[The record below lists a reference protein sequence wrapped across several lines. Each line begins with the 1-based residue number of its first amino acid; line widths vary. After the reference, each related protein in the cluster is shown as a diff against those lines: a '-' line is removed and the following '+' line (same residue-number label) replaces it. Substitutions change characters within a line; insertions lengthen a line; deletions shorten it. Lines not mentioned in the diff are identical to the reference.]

1 MISYVPSNTD
11 VLILCGGKGRR
22 IQSIAKGRP
31 KSMIDINGMPFL
43 DILIDY
49 IDNLGFKRI
58 VLCIGYRS
66 GFIKKYYSG
75 RKNRLE
81 IVFSEEKE
89 LLGTG
94 GAIKN
99 AGPFIKSL
107 QFLVLNGDSFCRI
120 DLQDFLR
127 FHIEKH
133 AGCSMVLT
141 RIESSKDYG
150 AVSLNETGEITAF
163 NEKSKN
169 ENNGFINAGI
179 YALNKELLSLIPGGK
194 KFSLEKQLFPGI
206 VNKRFYGYITERPLI
221 DIGVPKRYNLANEM
235 FK

>member
-31 KSMIDINGMPFL
+31 KSMIDINGMPFM

-49 IDNLGFKRI
+49 IDSFGFKRVI
-58 VLCIGYRS
+58 LCISYRG

-94 GAIKN
+94 GAVKN

-127 FHIEKH
+127 FHIEKN
-133 AGCSMVLT
+133 AGCSMV
-141 RIESSKDYG
+141 
-150 AVSLNETGEITAF
+150 
-163 NEKSKN
+163 
-169 ENNGFINAGI
+169 
-179 YALNKELLSLIPGGK
+179 
-194 KFSLEKQLFPGI
+194 
-206 VNKRFYGYITERPLI
+206 
-221 DIGVPKRYNLANEM
+221 
-235 FK
+235 

>member
-1 MISYVPSNTD
+1 MISHVPPNTD

-22 IQSIAKGRP
+22 IQSVAKGRP
-31 KSMIDINGMPFL
+31 KSMIDINGVPFL

-49 IDNLGFKRI
+49 VENFGFKRV
-58 VLCIGYRS
+58 VLCIGYM
-66 GFIKKYYSG
+66 GDFIKRYYSG
-75 RKNRLE
+75 RESKLD

-89 LLGTG
+89 LLGTA

-99 AGPFIKSL
+99 AEPVIKSA

-120 DLQDFLR
+120 DLKDFLR

-141 RIESSKDYG
+141 KIENSRDYG
-150 AVSLNETGEITAF
+150 FVSLNETGEITAF

-169 ENNGFINAGI
+169 GNDGFINAGI
-179 YALNKELLSLIPGGK
+179 YAISKEILPLIPEDK
-194 KFSLEKQLFPGI
+194 EFSLEKQLFPGI
-206 VNKRFYGYITERPLI
+206 VNRRFYGYITERPLI
-221 DIGVPKRYNLANEM
+221 DIGVPERYDLANKM